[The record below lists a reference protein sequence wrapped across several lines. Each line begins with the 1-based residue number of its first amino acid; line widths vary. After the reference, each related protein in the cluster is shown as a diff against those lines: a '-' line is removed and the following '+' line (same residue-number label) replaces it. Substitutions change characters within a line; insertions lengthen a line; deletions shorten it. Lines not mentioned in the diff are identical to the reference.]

1 VKGSAVPSDRSDAGI
16 RLLGYAAARRRNLL
30 ADEAQRPRRVAPR
43 PSGLLPR
50 SLPAVVS
57 SRRVLPIQRGDFT
70 PEGHR
75 SDPSWAV
82 PDVDRHSDFARETA
96 GRDTAVARNR
106 PLISELSD
114 AELAREA
121 VASLREPATR
131 DHNEDLTP
139 VLLDLGS
146 GSAGRPLTRVP
157 SGRHRNRRGRRNIRT
172 GWIGV
177 AAATL
182 IAQEAGAIVSDH
194 LGNPYG
200 FNAIDS
206 LKPSLICAGAP
217 LFDEIIRRCAHL
229 ETL

>member
-1 VKGSAVPSDRSDAGI
+1 
-16 RLLGYAAARRRNLL
+16 
-30 ADEAQRPRRVAPR
+30 
-43 PSGLLPR
+43 
-50 SLPAVVS
+50 VVS

-182 IAQEAGAIVSDH
+182 IAAGTGLTAWAMNTPADVPVTQQVPANPPSFSSLGSVPATASQFPAVSTAE
-194 LGNPYG
+194 PVTPT
-200 FNAIDS
+200 FATPTEIA
-206 LKPSLICAGAP
+206 PSTTGAVPGPGAP
-217 LFDEIIRRCAHL
+217 AVVS
-229 ETL
+229 TLGPDDPGFGWPSSAFGTSAP